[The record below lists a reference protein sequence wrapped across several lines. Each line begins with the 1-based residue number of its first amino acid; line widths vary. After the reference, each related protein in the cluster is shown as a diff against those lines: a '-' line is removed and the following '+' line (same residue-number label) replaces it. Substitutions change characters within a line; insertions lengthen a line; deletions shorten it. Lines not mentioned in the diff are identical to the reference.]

1 MGLQREFFASL
12 PPPHTHRA
20 TIQPGKMAEFD
31 SANGNHTQDHG
42 NLRHEAAEKKTC
54 QSVNRIVNFSRLLGG
69 NQ

>member
-31 SANGNHTQDHG
+31 SANGNHTQGHDSH
-42 NLRHEAAEKKTC
+42 HQEAVEKKIC
-54 QSVNRIVNFSRLLGG
+54 QSVNQIVNFSRLLGG
-69 NQ
+69 NR

>member
-12 PPPHTHRA
+12 PPPHTHPA
-20 TIQPGKMAEFD
+20 TIQPGEMTEFD

-42 NLRHEAAEKKTC
+42 NHHQEAGEKKTC
-54 QSVNRIVNFSRLLGG
+54 QSVNRIVNFNRLLGG